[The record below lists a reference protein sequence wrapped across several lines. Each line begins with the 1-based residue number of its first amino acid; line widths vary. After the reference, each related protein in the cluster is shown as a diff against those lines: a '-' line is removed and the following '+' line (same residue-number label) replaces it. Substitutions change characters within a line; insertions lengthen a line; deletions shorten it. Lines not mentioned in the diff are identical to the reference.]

1 MNPTSLFVAL
11 VTLLV
16 LAGSPQ
22 ASEKPAKEPAD
33 FSKPATKKPA
43 PDTSSLPVKKGGAD
57 EATPAAKKKPTPEG
71 ATPPVKKMV
80 ADGTTPPVKKKPA
93 SEGSTPPVK
102 KVATAGTTPPVKKKP
117 APEGSTPPVN
127 KAAAG
132 EDAPSVKKKPGAS
145 AGKNEFASVLER
157 CDDNRDQA
165 VTLAEFQKNQPAG
178 KDAAAVEK
186 WFLTRDSN
194 RDGKLSKEDFKPVA
208 SKKS

>member
-33 FSKPATKKPA
+33 FSKPATKEPA
-43 PDTSSLPVKKGGAD
+43 PDTSSLPVKKGVAD
-57 EATPAAKKKPTPEG
+57 EATPPVKKKPALGESTPPIKKVAADGTTPPAKKKPTAEG
-71 ATPPVKKMV
+71 ATPPVKKVV

-93 SEGSTPPVK
+93 SKGSTPPVK
-102 KVATAGTTPPVKKKP
+102 KVAADG
-117 APEGSTPPVN
+117 
-127 KAAAG
+127 
-132 EDAPSVKKKPGAS
+132 DAPSVKKRPGAS

-186 WFLTRDSN
+186 WFQTRDSN
-194 RDGKLSKEDFKPVA
+194 RDGKLSKEDFKPAA